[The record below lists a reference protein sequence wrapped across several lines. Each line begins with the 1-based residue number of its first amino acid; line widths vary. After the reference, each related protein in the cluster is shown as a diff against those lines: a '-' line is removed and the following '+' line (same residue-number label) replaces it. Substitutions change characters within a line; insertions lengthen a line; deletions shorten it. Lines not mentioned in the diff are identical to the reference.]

1 MESIG
6 LQLKQKREEKGLS
19 YDDIYEDT
27 AIIKEH
33 LEALEKDDFLHFP
46 NKVYARSFLRD
57 YANYLCLDSY
67 KLLREFEE
75 EYAKLKA
82 ENEPEVEETN
92 NEPPEL
98 PKESNFLKRTVVT
111 FLVFIILCAI
121 AYFLGK
127 TSSPQPNLESKNIPI
142 QTEQPTD
149 NTFAPAPVKPSP
161 APEPQKATPQTEDK
175 VAEVIAEADKK
186 AEAEIKKEFD
196 EVVIYAHRNVWVR
209 VKVDGKLYFEGT
221 IGAGQNQKMEVK
233 KSVMVRGGEPS
244 ACQIN
249 LNGKSIGSLGTPG
262 KPFDL
267 TLNTK
272 TGAIVKQ

>member
-1 MESIG
+1 MESID

-19 YDDIYEDT
+19 YEDIYEDT

-82 ENEPEVEETN
+82 EKEPEPEVT
-92 NEPPEL
+92 EPAQL
-98 PKESNFLKRTVVT
+98 PTGKSFLNKTTVI

-121 AYFLGK
+121 AYLLGK
-127 TSSPQPNLESKNIPI
+127 TSSPQPNLDSKNIPI
-142 QTEQPTD
+142 QTEKATD
-149 NTFAPAPVKPSP
+149 NTFAPTPVKPNP
-161 APEPQKATPQTEDK
+161 APEAPKAIPSEDK
-175 VAEVIAEADKK
+175 VAKAIAEADKK

-196 EVVIYAHRNVWVR
+196 EVVIYAHKNVWVR

-272 TGAIVKQ
+272 TGAVVKQ

>member
-6 LQLKQKREEKGLS
+6 LQLKNKREEKGLS
-19 YDDIYEDT
+19 YDDIYEET
-27 AIIKEH
+27 AILKEH
-33 LEALEKDDFLHFP
+33 LEALEKNDFLHFP

-67 KLLREFEE
+67 KLLRDFEE

-82 ENEPEVEETN
+82 EAEPEPEVS
-92 NEPPEL
+92 EPVEL
-98 PKESNFLKRTVVT
+98 PTGKSFLNKTTVT

-121 AYFLGK
+121 AYLLGK
-127 TSSPQPNLESKNIPI
+127 TTAPEPNLDNKNIPV
-142 QTEQPTD
+142 QTETATD
-149 NTFAPAPVKPSP
+149 NTFAPAPVKPNPP
-161 APEPQKATPQTEDK
+161 AEATTPAKPSEDK
-175 VAEVIAEADKK
+175 VAKAIEEADKK
-186 AEAEIKKEFD
+186 AQAEIDKEFD
-196 EVVIYAHRNVWVR
+196 TVVIYAHRNVWVR
-209 VKVDGKLYFEGT
+209 VKVDGKLCFEGT

-233 KSVMVRGGEPS
+233 KTLMVRGGEPS

-272 TGAIVKQ
+272 TGAVVKQ